1 MHPETKKNLLH
12 IYNLLGRKLIQS
24 KKAHLFLASSI
35 IITISMVS
43 LGFEKNNNLPKK
55 KNKISNELSNRDS
68 MMITIPYEVNFKNLD
83 LAYKDE
89 KSCWIDKFYNK
100 NFASPTFSGSFL
112 VAKNG
117 TILYEKYEGFANR
130 NQKSKI
136 EQNTALHVASVS
148 KVMTSA
154 AVLRL
159 VSEGKID
166 LDEKVHIYL
175 ADFPYQDITVRNLLN
190 HRSGLLPYKRFNE
203 FVRGWNY
210 KKVLSN
216 QDVLDFYKNF
226 KFRPIYKRD
235 TKFNYNNS
243 NYALLAL
250 IVEQVTHKPFQTAM
264 QELVFSPLDMQDSF
278 IIDFLSQKDSVSQS
292 YKANGQNYGWDQFD
306 AIYGD
311 KNLYTT
317 PRDLLKFDIATYSN
331 EFLPKIL
338 KEEMLKGYSHE
349 EKGINNYGLGMRM
362 KNFETGQN
370 IHYHNGWWHG
380 NTSSYVTLKKDT
392 VTIIALSNRYTN
404 KPYQSMK
411 LASLF
416 GDYPLELGFEI
427 Q

>member
-1 MHPETKKNLLH
+1 MHPETKENLKY
-12 IYNLLGRKLIQS
+12 IFRFVGRKLVQS
-24 KKAHLFLASSI
+24 KKAHFLLASMI
-35 IITISMVS
+35 IITISIVS
-43 LGFEKNNNLPKK
+43 LGFENNNNLPIKRKK
-55 KNKISNELSNRDS
+55 SYNTSIERDS
-68 MMITIPYEVNFKNLD
+68 MMITIPFEVNFKNLD
-83 LAYKDE
+83 LTYKDE
-89 KSCWIDKFYNK
+89 KSCWIDKFYTK
-100 NFASPTFSGSFL
+100 NFASTTFSGSFL

-117 TILYEKYEGFANR
+117 TILYEKYQGYSNTKI
-130 NQKSKI
+130 KSKI
-136 EQNTALHVASVS
+136 NDSTPLHVASVS

-154 AVLRL
+154 AILRL
-159 VSEGKID
+159 VADGKVD
-166 LDEKVHIYL
+166 LDEKVNHYL
-175 ADFPYQDITVRNLLN
+175 EDFPYQETTVRNLLN
-190 HRSGLLPYKRFNE
+190 HRSGLQHYKRFNE

-216 QDVLDFYKNF
+216 QDVLDYYKKHKFRLIYKN
-226 KFRPIYKRD
+226 D

-250 IVEQVTHKPFQTAM
+250 IVEQVTNKSFPIAM
-264 QELVFSPLDMQDSF
+264 QELVFSPLDMQHSF
-278 IIDFLSQKDSVSQS
+278 IIDFITQKDSVSQS

-317 PRDLLKFDIATYSN
+317 PRDLLKFDIATYSD
-331 EFLPKIL
+331 EFLPKNL
-338 KEEMLKGYSHE
+338 KEEMLKGYSYE
-349 EKGINNYGLGMRM
+349 EKGINNYGLGLRM

-392 VTIIALSNRYTN
+392 VTIIALSNRYTT

-416 GDYPLELGFEI
+416 GNYPLELGFDA

>member
-1 MHPETKKNLLH
+1 MHPETKENIK
-12 IYNLLGRKLIQS
+12 IIFKILGRKLVHS
-24 KKAHLFLASSI
+24 KKAHFVLASSI
-35 IITISMVS
+35 ILSISMIS
-43 LGFEKNNNLPKK
+43 LGFEKNNNLPIKRK
-55 KNKISNELSNRDS
+55 FVSNEISGRDS

-83 LAYKDE
+83 LSYKDE

-100 NFASPTFSGSFL
+100 NFASPTYSGSFL

-117 TILYEKYEGFANR
+117 TILYEKYSGFANTSK
-130 NQKSKI
+130 KSKI
-136 EQNTALHVASVS
+136 EQNTPMHVASVS
-148 KVMTSA
+148 KVMTAA

-159 VSEGKID
+159 VADGKID
-166 LDEKVHIYL
+166 LDEKVQTYL
-175 ADFPYQDITVRNLLN
+175 EDYPYQETTVRNLLN
-190 HRSGLLPYKRFNE
+190 HRSGLQHYKRFNE

-216 QDVLDFYKNF
+216 QDVLNYYKNF
-226 KFRPIYKRD
+226 KFKLLYKND

-250 IVEQVTHKPFQTAM
+250 IVEKATNQTFPVAM
-264 QELVFSPLDMQDSF
+264 QELVFSPLNMENSF
-278 IIDFLSQKDSVSQS
+278 VIDFLTQKDSVCQS
-292 YKANGQNYGWDQFD
+292 YNANGKNYGWDQFD

-317 PRDLLKFDIATYSN
+317 PRDLLKFDIATYSDK
-331 EFLPKIL
+331 FLPAHL
-338 KEEMLKGYSHE
+338 KEEMLKGYSFE

-362 KNFETGQN
+362 KNYESGQN
-370 IHYHNGWWHG
+370 IHFHNGWWHG

-416 GDYPLELGFEI
+416 GSYPLELGFDL